1 LAQGSGARPVAVF
14 IIEYQEL
21 VMARRIVPNYHPGE
35 ILQARYLFPAGLSA
49 HALAKKLYVSPSR
62 IERIIAGRLP
72 VTVDTALRFAR
83 FFNTD
88 PHYWLQL
95 QQDFDLSRASI
106 AMQAL
111 LADIQPVD
119 YS

>member
-1 LAQGSGARPVAVF
+1 
-14 IIEYQEL
+14 
-21 VMARRIVPNYHPGE
+21 MARRIVPNYHPGE
-35 ILQARYLFPAGLSA
+35 VLQAQYLFPSGLSA
-49 HALAKKLYVSPSR
+49 YALAGKLHVSPSR

-95 QQDFDLSRASI
+95 QQDFDLSKAKLI
-106 AMQAL
+106 MQPI
-111 LADIQPVD
+111 LAEIRPLN
-119 YS
+119 SS